1 MRINM
6 ERRRGKVAV
15 LVALSL
21 VGIVGVTAI
30 AVDGGL
36 LMDEQERA
44 QSAADSAAL
53 AGAAQL
59 FTIYRY
65 HGGADSTSGEAYNS
79 ALANAAADG
88 YANDGVRSI
97 VTVNIP
103 PTSGSYA
110 NQPGCVEVIIQY
122 NQPRAFSNIFGDGDI
137 PVKARAV
144 ARAKW
149 VPSNIGVLVLDSSGK
164 SALNMS
170 ASGSVNLTGLPAS
183 VIVNSSD
190 PSGAILSGSG
200 SITASEFDFHGNP
213 GWLTT
218 GTGTFTGTIK
228 TSVAPVIDPLRG
240 VTPPDPNTMPVA
252 HSGGTLNINST
263 IDGLGNNSITLSPG
277 VYQMGISIPATGTG
291 SITMQPGIYYMQGG
305 GFNYTGSVTIQ
316 GNGVLIYNAPA
327 TSTDVVS
334 ITGPGSVT
342 LSPPTGGAYSNI
354 AIWQDRASNAPVTLT
369 GNGSMNITGT
379 IYAASAPLN
388 ITSNSSGGI
397 ISPSANTIG
406 SQYVSSD
413 LTLSGN
419 SNTTINFTGGA
430 VPAVRLLG
438 LVE

>member
-1 MRINM
+1 MRIHT

-36 LMDEQERA
+36 LMDERERA

-53 AGAAQL
+53 AGATQL
-59 FTIYRY
+59 FTMYRY
-65 HGGADSTSGEAYNS
+65 YGGADSATHQAYNC

-88 YANDGVRSI
+88 YANDGATSI

-103 PTSGSYA
+103 PTSGPYA
-110 NQPGCVEVIIQY
+110 NQAGCVEVIIQY
-122 NQPRAFSNIFGDGDI
+122 NQPRAFSNIFGDGAI

-149 VPSNIGVLVLDSSGK
+149 VPSNIGVLVLDNSGK
-164 SALNMS
+164 NALNMS
-170 ASGSVNLTGLPAS
+170 ASGSVNLSGLPAS

-190 PSGAILSGSG
+190 PSGAVLSGAG
-200 SITASEFDFHGNP
+200 SITAHEFDFHGNP

-218 GTGTFTGTIK
+218 GTGTFSGTVN
-228 TSVAPVIDPLRG
+228 TSVAPVIDPMRNL
-240 VTPPDPNTMPVA
+240 TPPDPNTMPVA
-252 HSGGTLNINST
+252 HSGGTLNISTT
-263 IDGLGNNSITLSPG
+263 IDGLGNNSTTISPG
-277 VYQMGISIPATGTG
+277 VYQMGISISATGSG
-291 SITMQPGIYYMQGG
+291 QVTMQPGIYYMQGG
-305 GFNYTGSVTIQ
+305 GFNYSGSVNIVA
-316 GNGVLIYNAPA
+316 NGVMIYNAPT

-334 ITGPGSVT
+334 ITGTGPVT
-342 LSPPTGGAYSNI
+342 LTPPSGGAYSNI
-354 AIWQDRASNAPVTLT
+354 AIWQDRSSNLPVTLT

-388 ITSNSSGGI
+388 ITSNGTGNS
-397 ISPSANTIG
+397 IG
-406 SQYVSSD
+406 SQYVGSD
-413 LTLSGN
+413 LTLGGTG
-419 SNTTINFTGGA
+419 NTTINFTGGA